1 MLLGNVWRRT
11 VTVTLTHVHRSGSA
25 EGALLSLIWCQILWL
40 DSDGGGG
47 EGEAALLTLR
57 TSVTTAAVSSGWASP
72 GWAS

>member
-47 EGEAALLTLR
+47 GRVKLLCRL
-57 TSVTTAAVSSGWASP
+57 
-72 GWAS
+72 

>member
-1 MLLGNVWRRT
+1 MLLGNVWRT

-40 DSDGGGG
+40 DSDGGG

-72 GWAS
+72 SWAS